1 MNKLRYLS
9 LFASALFGVCA
20 GHATTVIPPTF
31 DQLVS
36 RAQVIFQG
44 TVTDVRS
51 QWAGEGGQRHIVTFV
66 TFKVEDTLKGNAGA
80 TYSIRLLGGTVDGE
94 TMEVTDTPKFKVGDR
109 DILFVENNGS
119 QFVPLVGIMNGRFR
133 IQRDQQAGHDI
144 VTTGGGQPLSSVAQ
158 LGTGRHAASGV
169 ALSPEEFKS
178 AIRTKLAQ
186 PTR

>member
-9 LFASALFGVCA
+9 LTVFSLFGICA

-44 TVTDVRS
+44 AVTDVRS
-51 QWAGEGGQRHIVTFV
+51 QWAGEGAQRHIVTFV

-94 TMEVTDTPKFKVGDR
+94 TMEVSDTPKFKVGDR
-109 DILFVENNGS
+109 DILWKLRVTRMVGLARKCRRGS
-119 QFVPLVGIMNGRFR
+119 IGK
-133 IQRDQQAGHDI
+133 
-144 VTTGGGQPLSSVAQ
+144 SSRTANSSSQ
-158 LGTGRHAASGV
+158 LR
-169 ALSPEEFKS
+169 
-178 AIRTKLAQ
+178 
-186 PTR
+186 

>member
-1 MNKLRYLS
+1 MNKRCYLS
-9 LFASALFGVCA
+9 LIVSAFFGVCA
-20 GHATTVIPPTF
+20 GYATTVIPPTF

-44 TVTDVRS
+44 SVTDVRS
-51 QWAGEGGQRHIVTFV
+51 QWAGEGAQRHIVTFV

-80 TYSIRLLGGTVDGE
+80 TYAIRILGGTVDGE

-109 DILFVENNGS
+109 DLLFVENNGS

-133 IQRDQQAGHDI
+133 IQRDQQSGEDI
-144 VTTGGGQPLSSVAQ
+144 VATGEGEPLRSLDQ
-158 LGTGRHAASGV
+158 LGSGRHASGGA

-186 PTR
+186 PAR